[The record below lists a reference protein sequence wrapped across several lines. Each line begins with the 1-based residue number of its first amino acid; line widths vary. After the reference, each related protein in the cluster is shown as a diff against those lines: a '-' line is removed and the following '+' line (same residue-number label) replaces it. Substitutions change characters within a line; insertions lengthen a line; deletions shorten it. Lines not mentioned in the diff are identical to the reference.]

1 MQPLKLI
8 WVIDDDPIFTFLTEA
23 QLTDLYSHITVRS
36 YANGQ
41 EAYEALKM
49 CIAEE
54 HDLPDLILLDINM
67 PVMDGWEFIDQYKAL
82 MGDFDQQVFVFMVS
96 STIDINEIEMA
107 KTHEQI
113 EGFISKPL
121 VMDEL
126 VRMIKDGMKND

>member
-36 YANGQ
+36 DANGQ

-54 HDLPDLILLDINM
+54 QDLPELILLDINM